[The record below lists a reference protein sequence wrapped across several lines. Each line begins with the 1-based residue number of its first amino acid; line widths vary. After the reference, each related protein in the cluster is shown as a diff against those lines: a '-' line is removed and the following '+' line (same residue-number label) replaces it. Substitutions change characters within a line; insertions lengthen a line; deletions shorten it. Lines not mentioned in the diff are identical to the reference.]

1 MTALQSE
8 HEFDAIV
15 VGSGPAGATVAREL
29 SKQKKRVLILE
40 RGGNAP
46 LKEGL
51 LATAAILNTV
61 SVGDKLAA
69 ARAFTTGGTSA
80 VYFGVGNDPPLELFR
95 SLGVDLSGPLDEAK
109 RELPL
114 AVLPDGFLGAQAIRV
129 RDSATEL
136 GLPWVKNQML
146 IDQAGCPSGFAAAA
160 RWNARSYVN
169 EAIEGGATLV
179 NQAEVL
185 RVLIEG
191 NKAIG
196 VEYKLRQ
203 GKKDFE
209 VRQAFG
215 TRIILSAGGTA
226 SPLILRESGMRNVA
240 KDGFYM
246 HPCFAVFGS
255 VPGLKAG
262 QNFVGSA
269 ETRIEGNINIGDGN
283 FDRAFH
289 RMFMLGG
296 GRFIRAFRHS
306 GSIGVGVMVKE
317 SLGGGL
323 RDDGTYHKQL
333 QDEDLRKL
341 EKGAEVA
348 RQIIVN
354 AGGRHVY
361 RSPLTASHAGGTIR
375 IKTHLDESLQTEWSN
390 LHVCDGSVIPE
401 TVLEA
406 PSLTLICLGKY
417 LAGRLAPLL

>member
-8 HEFDAIV
+8 HEFDVIV

-69 ARAFTTGGTSA
+69 ARAFTTGGTSS

-95 SLGVDLSGPLDEAK
+95 SLGIDLSGPLDEAK

-129 RDSATEL
+129 RDSAMEL

-146 IDQAGCPSGFAAAA
+146 IDQAKCPSGFAAAA

-203 GKKDFE
+203 GKKGFE

-226 SPLILRESGMRNVA
+226 SPLILRESGMRSVA

-283 FDRAFH
+283 FDRAFY

-348 RQIIVN
+348 RRIIVN